1 MEKIF
6 VFTSFVLSFVLTAS
20 LASIS
25 LGQMAL
31 AQDLSSLK
39 DHATKLL
46 TGNDNSQRTDNMSE
60 SASDN
65 STSSSDSSL
74 TQRATDALSAFLK

>member
-25 LGQMAL
+25 LGQMEL

-46 TGNDNSQRTDNMSE
+46 TGNDNSQRTDNMTE

-65 STSSSDSSL
+65 STSSDSSL

>member
-1 MEKIF
+1 MKQIF

-46 TGNDNSQRTDNMSE
+46 TGNDNSQRTGNMSE

-65 STSSSDSSL
+65 STSSDSSL

>member
-1 MEKIF
+1 MKKIF

-20 LASIS
+20 LTSIS

-46 TGNDNSQRTDNMSE
+46 SGNDKSQRTDNMSE

-65 STSSSDSSL
+65 STSSDSSL
-74 TQRATDALSAFLK
+74 TQRATDALGAFLK

>member
-20 LASIS
+20 LTSIS

-46 TGNDNSQRTDNMSE
+46 TGNDNSQRTDNMTE

-65 STSSSDSSL
+65 STSSDSSL

>member
-1 MEKIF
+1 MKKIF
-6 VFTSFVLSFVLTAS
+6 VFASFVLSFVLPTS

-46 TGNDNSQRTDNMSE
+46 TGNDKSQRTDNTPT
-60 SASDN
+60 SATDN
-65 STSSSDSSL
+65 STSSDSSL

>member
-1 MEKIF
+1 MKKIS
-6 VFTSFVLSFVLTAS
+6 VFACFVLSFVLTTS

-39 DHATKLL
+39 DHATRLL

-65 STSSSDSSL
+65 STSSDSSL
-74 TQRATDALSAFLK
+74 TQRATDALNAFLK

>member
-1 MEKIF
+1 MKQIF

-20 LASIS
+20 LTSIS

-46 TGNDNSQRTDNMSE
+46 TGNDKSQRTDNMSE

-65 STSSSDSSL
+65 STSSDSSL
-74 TQRATDALSAFLK
+74 TQRATDALGAFLK

>member
-20 LASIS
+20 LTSIS

-46 TGNDNSQRTDNMSE
+46 TGNDNSQRTDNMTE

-65 STSSSDSSL
+65 STSSDSSL
-74 TQRATDALSAFLK
+74 TQRATDALGAFLK

>member
-1 MEKIF
+1 MKKIF

-39 DHATKLL
+39 DQATKLL
-46 TGNDNSQRTDNMSE
+46 TGNDNSQRTDNT
-60 SASDN
+60 SASTTDN
-65 STSSSDSSL
+65 STSSDSSL

>member
-1 MEKIF
+1 MKEIF

-20 LASIS
+20 LTSIS

-46 TGNDNSQRTDNMSE
+46 TGNDKSQRTDNMSE

-65 STSSSDSSL
+65 STSSDSSL
-74 TQRATDALSAFLK
+74 TQRATDALGAFLK